1 GEQAKLGREVGV
13 DRSVVVEM
21 VAAEIGEGGG
31 AQGNAIEPALI
42 EAVRGGFKGEVA
54 DAVLGQ
60 SGQGLMQGHG
70 IGRGQRTVAGSTGF
84 DDAEGAERGGGAAE
98 AGKKLG
104 GGKRPPRVVPRGGG
118 GGEAGRARARGEG
131 RPRAHP

>member
-98 AGKKLG
+98 AGKELAG
-104 GGKRPPRVVPRGGG
+104 GNTPPRLCP
-118 GGEAGRARARGEG
+118 RARGRGRREG
-131 RPRAHP
+131 APAGA